1 MKQSR
6 GKETHIPTPGAGK
19 PGTGK
24 PGTLYVVATPI
35 GNLEDI
41 TLRALRILESVDC
54 IAAEDTRHT
63 RKLLSHF
70 DLHTP
75 LLSYYK
81 ENEAS
86 RSQEIV
92 ARLLAGQQVALVSDA
107 GTPGISD
114 PGGILVKN
122 ALSQGIAVVPIPG
135 VSALATILSVAGLT
149 ESSHLFMG
157 FLPSKAAERR
167 KLLRGLKNEAPSII
181 FYESPRRIVG
191 SLADCLAELGERR
204 AVIGRELTKVH
215 EEISSTGLGELLADF
230 KGRES
235 IKGEFVV
242 LIEGMRA
249 AAASRPDNLEDLL
262 RWYRGQPGVSLKD
275 AVASI
280 AKDLDLSRS
289 EVYQKAL
296 AVWKDQS

>member
-1 MKQSR
+1 MKQVK
-6 GKETHIPTPGAGK
+6 GKEPQAKAASPSKG
-19 PGTGK
+19 
-24 PGTLYVVATPI
+24 GTLFVVATPI

-41 TLRALRILESVDC
+41 TLRALRILKEVDL

-63 RKLLSHF
+63 RKLLTHF
-70 DLHTP
+70 DIHTP

-92 ARLLAGQQVALVSDA
+92 ARLLSGAQVALVSDA

-114 PGGILVKN
+114 PGGILVKS
-122 ALSQGIAVVPIPG
+122 AHEQGVSVVPIPG

-149 ESSHLFMG
+149 EPSHLFLA
-157 FLPSKAAERR
+157 FLPSKGSERR
-167 KLLRGLKNEAPSII
+167 KLLRGLKNEVHPIV
-181 FYESPRRIVG
+181 FYESPRRITA
-191 SLADCLAELGERR
+191 SLGDCLGELGERR
-204 AVIGRELTKVH
+204 ALIGRELTKIH
-215 EEISSTGLGELLADF
+215 EEIVSAPLSDLLADF

-242 LIEGMRA
+242 LIEGLRA
-249 AAASRPDNLEDLL
+249 TGTQRPDNLDDLL
-262 RWYRGQPGVSLKD
+262 RWYRAQDGVSLKD
-275 AVASI
+275 AVANI

-296 AVWKDQS
+296 AVWKEQG

>member
-1 MKQSR
+1 MKQ
-6 GKETHIPTPGAGK
+6 GKGKTVQAKGASPSKG
-19 PGTGK
+19 
-24 PGTLYVVATPI
+24 GTLFVVATPI

-41 TLRALRILESVDC
+41 TLRALRILQEVDL

-63 RKLLSHF
+63 RKLLTHF
-70 DLHTP
+70 DIHTP

-92 ARLLAGQQVALVSDA
+92 ARLLSGAQVALVSDA

-114 PGGILVKN
+114 PGGILVKS
-122 ALSQGIAVVPIPG
+122 AHEQGVRVVPIPG

-149 ESSHLFMG
+149 EPSHLFLA
-157 FLPSKAAERR
+157 FLPSKGSERR
-167 KLLRGLKNEAPSII
+167 KLLRGLKNEVHPIV
-181 FYESPRRIVG
+181 FYESPRRITA
-191 SLADCLAELGERR
+191 SLADCLGELGERR
-204 AVIGRELTKVH
+204 AMIGRELTKVH
-215 EEISSTGLGELLADF
+215 EEIVSASLSDLLADF

-242 LIEGMRA
+242 LIEGLRA
-249 AAASRPDNLEDLL
+249 TGTQRPDNLDDLL
-262 RWYRGQPGVSLKD
+262 RWYRAQDGVSLKD
-275 AVASI
+275 AVANI

-296 AVWKDQS
+296 AVWKEQS

>member
-1 MKQSR
+1 MKQAK
-6 GKETHIPTPGAGK
+6 GKEVQAKAVSPSK
-19 PGTGK
+19 R
-24 PGTLYVVATPI
+24 GTLFVVATPI

-41 TLRALRILESVDC
+41 TLRALRILQEVDL

-63 RKLLSHF
+63 RKLLTHF
-70 DLHTP
+70 DIHTP
-75 LLSYYK
+75 LVSYYK

-92 ARLLAGQQVALVSDA
+92 ERLLAGQQVALVSDA

-114 PGGILVKN
+114 PGGILVKS
-122 ALSQGIAVVPIPG
+122 AHGQGVSVVPIPG

-149 ESSHLFMG
+149 EPSHLFLA
-157 FLPSKAAERR
+157 FLPSKGSERR
-167 KLLRGLKNEAPSII
+167 KLLRGLKNEVHSLV
-181 FYESPRRIVG
+181 FYESPRRITA

-215 EEISSTGLGELLADF
+215 EEIASATLTELLADF

-249 AAASRPDNLEDLL
+249 SGPVRPDNLDDLL
-262 RWYRGQPGVSLKD
+262 RWYREQPGVSLKD
-275 AVASI
+275 AVANI

-296 AVWKDQS
+296 AVWKEQS

>member
-1 MKQSR
+1 MRQTSEKNNKPAAGGSSR
-6 GKETHIPTPGAGK
+6 
-19 PGTGK
+19 
-24 PGTLYVVATPI
+24 PGTLFVVATPI

-41 TLRALRILESVDC
+41 TLRALRILREVDL

-70 DLHTP
+70 DIHTP
-75 LLSYYK
+75 LISYYK
-81 ENEAS
+81 EKEAS

-92 ARLLAGQQVALVSDA
+92 ARLLSGAQVALVSDA

-114 PGGILVKN
+114 PGGILVHSAQAN
-122 ALSQGIAVVPIPG
+122 NIAVVPVPG
-135 VSALATILSVAGLT
+135 VSALATLLSVAGLT
-149 ESSHLFMG
+149 EPSHLFLG
-157 FLPSKAAERR
+157 FLPAKGTERR
-167 KLLRGLKNEAPSII
+167 KLLRGFKNDVHPLV
-181 FYESPRRIVG
+181 FYESPRRITA
-191 SLADCLAELGERR
+191 SLGDCLAELGERR

-215 EEISSTGLGELLADF
+215 EEIASGDLAQLLAGL
-230 KGRES
+230 KAKEA

-242 LIEGMRA
+242 LIEGVRA
-249 AAASRPDNLEDLL
+249 AAPQRPDNLEDLL
-262 RWYRGQPGVSLKD
+262 RWYRGQSGVSLKD

-296 AVWKDQS
+296 AVWKE